1 MKSMSLSKFP
11 HIQTRSST
19 RSSKAYKD
27 IKEATDLPPLLIQQI
42 QHFFEHYKDL
52 EQGKW
57 VKIDGWGTSD
67 EARKAIVDAVRNFDE
82 TSQIDR

>member
-1 MKSMSLSKFP
+1 MSDEAGGDAKLIAVPTDKL
-11 HIQTRSST
+11 
-19 RSSKAYKD
+19 SKAYKD
-27 IKEATDLPPLLIQQI
+27 VKEATDLPPLLIQQI